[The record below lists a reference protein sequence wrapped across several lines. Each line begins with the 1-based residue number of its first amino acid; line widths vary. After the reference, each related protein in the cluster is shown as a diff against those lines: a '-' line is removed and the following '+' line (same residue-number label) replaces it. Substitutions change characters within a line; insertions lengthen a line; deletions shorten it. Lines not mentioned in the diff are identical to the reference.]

1 MTCTRVFRGRGKG
14 PYRTRRLL
22 EGTAPK
28 AHWSLGDLCPKN
40 NRRQVELGPK
50 KQQMPGQLE
59 SQKQQTSGRLGSQK
73 QQTRGWGGIKIES
86 RVCRIISGLACTSM
100 NQQNHISYRWYQ
112 PKDNGLGCCHD
123 NKTIWYLTP
132 SASMVCGLYRTN
144 MVDLPST
151 HGLPHDGFTTW
162 LVHHTPTLRPKQG
175 LLWTPNVPPIDI

>member
-50 KQQMPGQLE
+50 KQQMPG
-59 SQKQQTSGRLGSQK
+59 RLGSQK
-73 QQTRGWGGIKIES
+73 QQTQGWGGIKIES